1 METFMETFMVERNSR
16 NLYRRTKHLLRGS
29 DN

>member
-16 NLYRRTKHLLRGS
+16 NLYPRTKHLLRGS